1 MNTTKVVAIS
11 GASGAGKTSVVKQL
25 SAAFN
30 CPTLFFDDHTQN
42 NTYPK
47 EMKTWLENGANV
59 SDIKTPKLVESLRKL
74 KSQSNSKYIFV
85 EEPFGKQR
93 DSISSLVDYVVLLD
107 LPLEICLARIIKRNI
122 ANYINQSDRSIDS
135 ISSYLDKYEDHLRDV
150 YFEAVDQVRQN
161 CDFLITKVSS
171 IEVTAK
177 SISNWLKV
185 MQTDNEII
193 I

>member
-11 GASGAGKTSVVKQL
+11 GASGASKTSVVKQL

-122 ANYINQSDRSIDS
+122 ANYMNQSDRSIDS

>member
-11 GASGAGKTSVVKQL
+11 GASGAGKTSVVKQM

-30 CPTLFFDDHTQN
+30 SPTLFFDDHTQN

>member
-1 MNTTKVVAIS
+1 M
-11 GASGAGKTSVVKQL
+11 
-25 SAAFN
+25 
-30 CPTLFFDDHTQN
+30 
-42 NTYPK
+42 
-47 EMKTWLENGANV
+47 
-59 SDIKTPKLVESLRKL
+59 
-74 KSQSNSKYIFV
+74 
-85 EEPFGKQR
+85 
-93 DSISSLVDYVVLLD
+93 
-107 LPLEICLARIIKRNI
+107 
-122 ANYINQSDRSIDS
+122 NQSDRSIDS